1 MEKVKLLIL
10 LPLILTLTSCPK
22 EPMWYSLKINNSQN
36 QTGLKV
42 FCHQNNPGDSLLPI
56 SETDFGLGLSNL
68 YIEGGAALR
77 ICVGEIR
84 GIRDCIASQP
94 EQKIYVFIFDSD
106 TVDAYDYSIIREE
119 KKYKDRIEVPYTMA
133 SNDADLIIEYP

>member
-1 MEKVKLLIL
+1 MKFNILIL
-10 LPLILTLTSCPK
+10 SILLLLTSCPK
-22 EPMWYSLKINNSQN
+22 EPMWYNVFVRNTDKIDNLKMFI
-36 QTGLKV
+36 
-42 FCHQNNPGDSLLPI
+42 HQNNPGDSLLPMNENNF
-56 SETDFGLGLSNL
+56 SVGLKKFNIDYST
-68 YIEGGAALR
+68 AFR
-77 ICVGEIR
+77 ICIHEVR

-94 EQKIYVFIFDSD
+94 EQKIYIFIFDSD